1 MKRIF
6 SKILSLL
13 GYKLSRVK
21 HSDQISETVKKT
33 LFNEM
38 SVDEFLSSPENLN
51 DYLINIYKSNVSY
64 KFFTFPKYWKQ
75 AATCER
81 YINNLRILDPSF
93 SIEEGDVIIDAG
105 AHHGIV
111 SVHFASAGARVYAFE
126 PNPLNFAVLSYNSKV
141 NGLTNLSA
149 HCSALDSKTKNNAPF
164 NVGIRSTTG
173 SLASS
178 GREKLFSGQKINV
191 KTVSLES
198 VLVNED
204 LSTVRLLKVDTE
216 GAEYR
221 MLFELSERLLKKIQ
235 YICIE
240 AHPTNSNSPVDMR
253 NYLEQ
258 NNFVLNEFA
267 ALNGAVEYTCMNKSV
282 AIYNL

>member
-6 SKILSLL
+6 SKILALL
-13 GYKLSRVK
+13 GYRLSRVK
-21 HSDQISETVKKT
+21 DSEQISETVNQT
-33 LFNEM
+33 LFNEL
-38 SVDEFLSSPENLN
+38 SIDQYLSSPESLN
-51 DYLINIYKSNVSY
+51 DYLVNIYTSNAPY

-75 AATCER
+75 AITCER
-81 YINNLRILDPSF
+81 YLHNLTTLDSSF
-93 SIEEGDVIIDAG
+93 SIEVGDVIIDAG

-149 HCSALDSKTKNNAPF
+149 HCSALDSKTKSNASF

-178 GREKLFSGQKINV
+178 GREELVSGQTIDV
-191 KTVSLES
+191 ATVSLES
-198 VLVNED
+198 VMESGN
-204 LSTVRLLKVDTE
+204 LSKVRLLKVDTE

-221 MLFELSERLLKKIQ
+221 MLFELSEKILKKIQ

-240 AHPTNSNSPVDMR
+240 AHPTNSHSPVEMR
-253 NYLEQ
+253 NFLERNQ
-258 NNFVLNEFA
+258 FVLNEFA
-267 ALNGAVEYTCMNKSV
+267 AHNGAVEYTCMNKSA
-282 AIYNL
+282 AISNL